1 MEVQKFILS
10 CVCCE
15 ISNKS
20 AAVLFPIMTWDP
32 EKTVN
37 FLSQGRRLQKH
48 SVIGLKAN
56 KTF

>member
-1 MEVQKFILS
+1 MQKFILS

-37 FLSQGRRLQKH
+37 FLSQGRRLQNH
-48 SVIGLKAN
+48 SVIGLKAD
-56 KTF
+56 KKF